1 MFKREMKVN
10 LKGFLIWAIVLI
22 SLYLVIYLVYPS
34 VIEGDNSNQLQDLI
48 KVFPEDMLKAFN
60 MDLANIDTAFGWLKS
75 EGFVFIYLLIGI
87 YSSILG
93 SSILLKEESERTVE
107 YMNSLP
113 LTRTKVVVD
122 KVVASVIYITALIA
136 ALGIFNF
143 IAMAV
148 SGDFD
153 KKQLILLSITP
164 LFPSLVLFALSL
176 LISTFS
182 HKTKKMLG
190 ISIGLVF
197 ASYVLNVIADMG
209 KGVDFLRYISAFSL
223 ADSRNV
229 IKDVKLNPVMILMTV
244 VLFAV
249 FFAVALFRY
258 RKKELV

>member
-1 MFKREMKVN
+1 MKVN
-10 LKGFLIWAIVLI
+10 LKGFLIWVIVLI

-34 VIEGDNSNQLQDLI
+34 VLESDNSNQLQDLI
-48 KVFPEDMLKAFN
+48 KVFPEDMLRAFN
-60 MDLANIDTAFGWLKS
+60 MDLAAIDTAFGWLKT

-87 YSSILG
+87 YSSVMG
-93 SSILLKEESERTVE
+93 SNILLKEESERTVE

-113 LTRTKVVVD
+113 ITRTKIVCD
-122 KVVASVIYITALIA
+122 KILAALIYITALIA
-136 ALGIFNF
+136 SLGIFNY
-143 IAMAV
+143 IAMAI

-197 ASYVLNVIADMG
+197 ISYVLNVIADMG
-209 KGVDFLRYISAFSL
+209 KGVDFLRYVSAFSL

-229 IKDVKLNPVMILMTV
+229 IKDIRINPLMIVITV
-244 VLFAV
+244 LLFSL
-249 FFAVALFRY
+249 FSCLALVRY
-258 RKKELV
+258 RRKELV